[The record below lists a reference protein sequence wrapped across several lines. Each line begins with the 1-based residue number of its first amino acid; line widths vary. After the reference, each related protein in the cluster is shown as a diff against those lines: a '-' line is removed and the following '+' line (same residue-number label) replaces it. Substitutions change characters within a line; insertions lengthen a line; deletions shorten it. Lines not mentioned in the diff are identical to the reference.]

1 MAMLSRREMAGGG
14 HTLQITIQDGATAAA
29 AVAARTPNV
38 CLLLTT
44 PLTQE
49 SGGGGGDSV
58 RTSGLIRAGNQR
70 WLYIRQGPQWGL

>member
-58 RTSGLIRAGNQR
+58 RTSQR
-70 WLYIRQGPQWGL
+70 SDQSRKPEMVIY